1 MSMSVG
7 SAGLEGFALS
17 LGLILA
23 LGPQNVFVLRQGL
36 LRSHVFAVCL
46 VCSLADASLIA
57 AGVLGMGSVLSGIEG
72 AEFVIAVAA
81 GAFLTGY
88 GLLRIRSAMSPVGMT
103 TEGEGESDLE
113 AGRAT
118 KLLGGPA
125 QPKRKR
131 PKKGEGREAKSR
143 RAKK

>member
-17 LGLILA
+17 IGLILA

-57 AGVLGMGSVLSGIEG
+57 AGVLGMGSVLSDIEG
-72 AEFVIAVAA
+72 ADFWIAVTAA
-81 GAFLTGY
+81 VFLTGY
-88 GLLRIRSAMSPVGMT
+88 GLLRIKSAMSPVGMSA
-103 TEGEGESDLE
+103 EG
-113 AGRAT
+113 
-118 KLLGGPA
+118 
-125 QPKRKR
+125 
-131 PKKGEGREAKSR
+131 
-143 RAKK
+143 